1 MAPVAACSTCC
12 RHACEAHAVTENG
25 DPIDGN
31 NKVCKLPR
39 AQDGTKRTHAHM
51 MAQSARASRERSR
64 D

>member
-1 MAPVAACSTCC
+1 
-12 RHACEAHAVTENG
+12 VTENG